1 MPATADTE
9 HGDDEV
15 RVVVVDDVS
24 DMAETLAMALEL
36 DGYSVKT
43 ASNGTQALALIE
55 NYRPHCVLLD
65 IDMPGMGGCEL
76 SDRLR
81 ELYGDDVVIIAVTGW
96 GDAGDRVSDTFSR
109 FDHYIRKPFDPA
121 LLRKVL
127 PPVTA

>member
-1 MPATADTE
+1 M
-9 HGDDEV
+9 DEV
-15 RVVVVDDVS
+15 RVVVVDDVA
-24 DMAETLAMALEL
+24 DMADVLAMSLEL

-43 ASNGTQALALIE
+43 ANNGAQALKVIE
-55 NYRPHCVLLD
+55 DYRPHCVLLD

-81 ELYGDDVVIIAVTGW
+81 ELYGDEVVLIAVTGW

-109 FDHYIRKPFDPA
+109 FDHYIRKPFDPG

>member
-1 MPATADTE
+1 M
-9 HGDDEV
+9 DEV
-15 RVVVVDDVS
+15 RVVVVDDVP
-24 DMAETLAMALEL
+24 DMAETLAVSLEL

-43 ASNGTQALALIE
+43 ASNGTQALEVIE
-55 NYRPHCVLLD
+55 AYRPHCVLLD

-81 ELYGDDVVIIAVTGW
+81 ELYGDEVVLVAVTGW
-96 GDAGDRVSDTFSR
+96 GDPGDRVSDTFSR
-109 FDHYIRKPFDPA
+109 FDHYIRKPFDPG

>member
-1 MPATADTE
+1 MSAE
-9 HGDDEV
+9 DEV

-24 DMAETLAMALEL
+24 DMAETLAVALEL
-36 DGYSVKT
+36 DGYSVRT
-43 ASNGTQALALIE
+43 ASNGAQALAVIE
-55 NYRPHCVLLD
+55 EYKPHCVLLD

-81 ELYGDDVVIIAVTGW
+81 ELYGDDVVLIAVTGW

>member
-1 MPATADTE
+1 M
-9 HGDDEV
+9 DEV

-24 DMAETLAMALEL
+24 DMAETLACTLEL

-43 ASNGTQALALIE
+43 ASNGAQALAVIADYE
-55 NYRPHCVLLD
+55 PHCVLLD

-81 ELYGDDVVIIAVTGW
+81 DLYGNEMVLIAVTGW
-96 GDAGDRVSDTFSR
+96 GDAGDRISDTFSR

-121 LLRKVL
+121 LLRKIL
-127 PPVTA
+127 PPVSA

>member
-1 MPATADTE
+1 M
-9 HGDDEV
+9 DEV
-15 RVVVVDDVS
+15 RVVVVDDVP

-36 DGYSVKT
+36 DGYCVKT
-43 ASNGTQALALIE
+43 ASNGAQALSVIE
-55 NYRPHCVLLD
+55 AYRPHCVLLD

-81 ELYGDDVVIIAVTGW
+81 ELYGDEVVLIAVTGW

-109 FDHYIRKPFDPA
+109 FDHYIRKPFDPS